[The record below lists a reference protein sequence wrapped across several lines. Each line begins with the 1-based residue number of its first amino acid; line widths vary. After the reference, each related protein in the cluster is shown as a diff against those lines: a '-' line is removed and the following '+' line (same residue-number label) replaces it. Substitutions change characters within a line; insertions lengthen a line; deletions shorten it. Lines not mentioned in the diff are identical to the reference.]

1 MKKEKRFFPSRAR
14 EILSSYFS
22 EHEFLEFNEFFYGV
36 SPKRSRKSYKNRF
49 ENLSKI
55 YLRHDTPS
63 FSSFA
68 FHVFPACHRSCKP
81 GIVLLERT
89 SFVWTKA
96 ENESLSRRRLRT
108 DCLLPDCYLPAEEFF
123 HVLLMSSRLPCLHSA
138 RLSFVKPSE
147 PMDGRHTAG
156 QSQACMSSAVQEAD
170 RTKYD
175 KRQTGYVVYD
185 FLYRFL

>member
-1 MKKEKRFFPSRAR
+1 MLGEKRIMKKEKRFFPSRAR

-123 HVLLMSSRLPCLHSA
+123 PRIINEFSLAVFAFSPSVVCQAIGYRWMVGILQGRA
-138 RLSFVKPSE
+138 RL
-147 PMDGRHTAG
+147 A
-156 QSQACMSSAVQEAD
+156 
-170 RTKYD
+170 
-175 KRQTGYVVYD
+175 
-185 FLYRFL
+185 